1 MSAASSSA
9 ADNPLRGIAL
19 SLLATTVF
27 AASDTMAKFLTA
39 SLPVIEIVSIRYVI
53 FVLFAGCLARSA
65 GPHALWPRS
74 PSLQVVRGL
83 CVVGSAVL
91 FVFGVRSMQIAQAST
106 ISFISPLMITV
117 LSIPVLG
124 EVVGP
129 RRWAATA
136 AGMLG
141 VVIVARPGTGGFQPA
156 ALFGVASS
164 ACWALALV
172 ITRKMATTERSAT
185 TLFWSAGVGGVV
197 LAVLLPF
204 VFVRPSVPHLLLA
217 LVVGGLSST
226 GQWLVV
232 LAHRLAPASVLAPFS
247 YSQLIWATIGGWLVF
262 DNLPDGWTLVGAAII
277 IASGL
282 YTAHR
287 ERLRAR
293 GARLGVRTALVD
305 AAGRRM

>member
-1 MSAASSSA
+1 
-9 ADNPLRGIAL
+9 
-19 SLLATTVF
+19 
-27 AASDTMAKFLTA
+27 
-39 SLPVIEIVSIRYVI
+39 
-53 FVLFAGCLARSA
+53 
-65 GPHALWPRS
+65 
-74 PSLQVVRGL
+74 
-83 CVVGSAVL
+83 
-91 FVFGVRSMQIAQAST
+91 
-106 ISFISPLMITV
+106 
-117 LSIPVLG
+117 
-124 EVVGP
+124 
-129 RRWAATA
+129 
-136 AGMLG
+136 
-141 VVIVARPGTGGFQPA
+141 
-156 ALFGVASS
+156 
-164 ACWALALV
+164 
-172 ITRKMATTERSAT
+172 
-185 TLFWSAGVGGVV
+185 VV